1 MKAIALSLI
10 LAGALFG
17 PATTQARSFEDKLTF
32 DVTVTDDAGRPLEN
46 ATIWTLG
53 DSLTRTDL
61 QSSDLARLVQRYG
74 QDVDFVFDDE
84 LHPHLEVWRTDANGK
99 LQIEKSLI
107 EFGKVKRV
115 RMHFAAFKRGHVPAL
130 ISDELRE
137 ESKRAIQL
145 RLAPDARAAGD
156 PGMLELDRLRARSHA
171 LARTSISFKLA
182 ADLKAVDAEL
192 RQLASD
198 LESRGLADEAAAV
211 YMTLAY
217 LPAVETSRDSEG
229 RPMIIGF
236 TNRFK
241 ESIPARAADREH
253 AVKLQRSHPMLE
265 YQAMLSGYVKRG
277 LDPTAPAASPLR
289 AEYVKET
296 QAMLPRHGE
305 RLWPMA
311 HYHLWQALIR
321 EKDFSGAC
329 EALRAFH
336 SAEPS
341 VFHRERW
348 QRLAKQYRDDVKAAG
363 GAKSARCDLPLAK
376 R

>member
-1 MKAIALSLI
+1 MKALALTLI
-10 LAGALFG
+10 SAGAWFAT
-17 PATTQARSFEDKLTF
+17 ATTQARSFDDTLTF

-46 ATIWTLG
+46 ATVWTLG
-53 DSLTRTDL
+53 DSLTRADL
-61 QSSDLARLVQRYG
+61 QGPDLARLVQRYG

-84 LHPHLEVWRTDANGK
+84 LHPQLEVWRTDANGK

-107 EFGKVKRV
+107 EFGKAKRV

-130 ISDELRE
+130 ISDEARDE
-137 ESKRAIQL
+137 PKRAIQL
-145 RLAPDARAAGD
+145 RLAPDARGAGD
-156 PGMLELDRLRARSHA
+156 PVMLEVDRLRARAHE

-192 RQLASD
+192 RKLASD
-198 LESRGLADEAAAV
+198 LEGRGLADEAAAV
-211 YMTLAY
+211 HLTLAY
-217 LPAVETSRDSEG
+217 LPAVETARDSEG
-229 RPMIIGF
+229 RAMIIGF

-253 AVKLQRSHPMLE
+253 AVKLQRSHPMLV

-277 LDPTAPAASPLR
+277 LDPTAAAASPLR
-289 AEYVKET
+289 AEYVKGT
-296 QAMLPRHGE
+296 QAMLARHGG

-341 VFHRERW
+341 LFHRERW
-348 QRLAKQYRDDVKAAG
+348 HRLTNQYRDDVKTAG
-363 GAKSARCDLPLAK
+363 GAKNARCDLPLAK